1 MNLTSARI
9 WIAGTE
15 TLAGSALL
23 AEASR
28 RGLEVTP
35 LSAADTADWA
45 DAAAIQR
52 SLAQARPDVV
62 FVAAGESGGIAFNQ
76 AHPARLLESNLRVA
90 LNVLGAAAKLRVPRL
105 LYLASSCCYPRDAAQ
120 PLKPESLMTG
130 PFEST
135 NAAYSAAKLAG
146 LLHCK
151 AVRQEHGLDFFAA
164 IPSTLYGPED
174 HFDPDH
180 AHVASG
186 LMVRLHEAKEKNIPS
201 VSVWGTGKPRRDFL
215 FSRDLAD
222 ALFFLAETYDAAQ
235 GPINVGPDADWSIAE
250 VAETVKQVVG
260 YGGRL
265 EFDVSKPDGA
275 PLKRLDAAPLRALGW
290 QPNTDFSNGLRM
302 TYSHLLLGKGQPC
315 QSHKSKE
322 NTQ

>member
-9 WIAGTE
+9 LIAGGE
-15 TLAGSALL
+15 TLAGAALA
-23 AEASR
+23 AEAR
-28 RGLEVTP
+28 RRRLAATT
-35 LSAADTADWA
+35 LSATETAGWA
-45 DAAAIQR
+45 HATAIEK
-52 SLAQARPDVV
+52 AIGAARPDVV
-62 FVAAGESGGIAFNQ
+62 FVAAGESGGIALNR

-90 LNVLGAAAKLRVPRL
+90 LNVLGAAARLRVPRL

-120 PLKPESLMTG
+120 PLRTESLMTG
-130 PFEST
+130 PFEPT

-146 LLHCK
+146 LLHCE
-151 AVRQEHGLDFFAA
+151 AVRQEHGLGFFAA

-186 LMVRLHEAKEKNIPS
+186 LLVRLHEAKLKELPS
-201 VSVWGTGKPRRDFL
+201 VAVWGTGKPRRDFL

-222 ALFFLAETYDAAQ
+222 ALFFLAEKYDAAR
-235 GPINVGPDADWSIAE
+235 GPINVGPDADLSIAE
-250 VAETVKQVVG
+250 VAETAKAVVG
-260 YGGRL
+260 YEGQL

-290 QPNTDFSNGLRM
+290 KPQTDFAAGLRE
-302 TYSHLLLGKGQPC
+302 TYAAFRKLRR
-315 QSHKSKE
+315 
-322 NTQ
+322 

>member
-9 WIAGTE
+9 LIAGGE
-15 TLAGSALL
+15 TLAGAALA
-23 AEASR
+23 AEAR
-28 RGLEVTP
+28 RRRLAATT
-35 LSAADTADWA
+35 LSAAETAGWA
-45 DAAAIQR
+45 SATAIEK
-52 SLAQARPDVV
+52 AIGAARPDVV
-62 FVAAGESGGIAFNQ
+62 FVAAGESGGIGLNR

-90 LNVLGAAAKLRVPRL
+90 LNVLGAAARLRVPRL

-120 PLKPESLMTG
+120 PLRTDSLMTG
-130 PFEST
+130 PFEPT

-146 LLHCK
+146 LVHCE
-151 AVRQEHGLDFFAA
+151 AVRQEHGLGFFAA

-186 LMVRLHEAKEKNIPS
+186 LLARLHEAKQRKAP
-201 VSVWGTGKPRRDFL
+201 VLSVWGTGKPRRDFL

-222 ALFFLAETYDAAQ
+222 ACFFLAENYDAAQ
-235 GPINVGPDADWSIAE
+235 GPINVGPDEDLSIAD

-260 YGGRL
+260 FEGDL
-265 EFDVSKPDGA
+265 EFDASKPDGA

-290 QPNTDFSNGLRM
+290 RPQTAFADGLRE
-302 TYSHLLLGKGQPC
+302 TYAAFLKPRH
-315 QSHKSKE
+315 
-322 NTQ
+322 

>member
-9 WIAGTE
+9 LIAGGE
-15 TLAGSALL
+15 TLAGAALA
-23 AEASR
+23 AEAR
-28 RGLEVTP
+28 RRRLAATT
-35 LSAADTADWA
+35 LSAAETLGWANATAIEK
-45 DAAAIQR
+45 AIG
-52 SLAQARPDVV
+52 AARPDVV
-62 FVAAGESGGIAFNQ
+62 FVAAGESGGIGLNR

-90 LNVLGAAAKLRVPRL
+90 LNVLGAAARLRVPRL

-120 PLKPESLMTG
+120 PLRTDSLMTG
-130 PFEST
+130 PFEPT

-146 LLHCK
+146 LVHCD
-151 AVRQEHGLDFFAA
+151 AVRQEHGLGFFAA

-186 LMVRLHEAKEKNIPS
+186 LMARLHEAKQRKAP
-201 VSVWGTGKPRRDFL
+201 VLSVWGTGKPRRDFL

-222 ALFFLAETYDAAQ
+222 ACFFLAENYDAAQ
-235 GPINVGPDADWSIAE
+235 GPINVGPDEDLSIAD

-260 YGGRL
+260 FEGDL
-265 EFDVSKPDGA
+265 EFDASKPDGA

-290 QPNTDFSNGLRM
+290 RPQTAFADGLRE
-302 TYSHLLLGKGQPC
+302 TYAAFLKPRH
-315 QSHKSKE
+315 
-322 NTQ
+322 

>member
-9 WIAGTE
+9 LIAGGE
-15 TLAGSALL
+15 TLAGAALA
-23 AEASR
+23 AEAR
-28 RGLEVTP
+28 RRRLAATT
-35 LSAADTADWA
+35 LSAAETAGWA
-45 DAAAIQR
+45 SATAIEK
-52 SLAQARPDVV
+52 AIGAARPDVV
-62 FVAAGESGGIAFNQ
+62 FVAAGESGGIGLNR

-90 LNVLGAAAKLRVPRL
+90 LNVLGAAARLRVPRL

-120 PLKPESLMTG
+120 PLRTDSLMTG
-130 PFEST
+130 PFEPT

-146 LLHCK
+146 LVHCE
-151 AVRQEHGLDFFAA
+151 AVRQEHGLGFFAA

-186 LMVRLHEAKEKNIPS
+186 LLARLHEAKQRKAPAL
-201 VSVWGTGKPRRDFL
+201 SVWGTGKPRRDFL

-222 ALFFLAETYDAAQ
+222 ACFFLAENYDAAQ
-235 GPINVGPDADWSIAE
+235 GPINVGPDEDLSIAD

-260 YGGRL
+260 FEGDL
-265 EFDVSKPDGA
+265 EFDASKPDGA

-290 QPNTDFSNGLRM
+290 RPQTAFADGLRE
-302 TYSHLLLGKGQPC
+302 TYAAFLKPRH
-315 QSHKSKE
+315 
-322 NTQ
+322 

>member
-9 WIAGTE
+9 QIVGGE
-15 TLAGSALL
+15 TLAGAALA
-23 AEASR
+23 AEAR
-28 RGLEVTP
+28 RRRL
-35 LSAADTADWA
+35 AATVLTAAETGGWA
-45 DAAAIQR
+45 NVAAIEK
-52 SLAQARPDVV
+52 AIGAARPEVV
-62 FVAAGESGGIAFNQ
+62 FVAAGESGGIALNR

-105 LYLASSCCYPRDAAQ
+105 VYLASSCCYPRDAAQ
-120 PLKPESLMTG
+120 PLRIESLQTG
-130 PFEST
+130 PFEPT

-146 LLHCK
+146 LLHCE

-164 IPSTLYGPED
+164 IPATLYGPED

-186 LMVRLHEAKEKNIPS
+186 LLVRLHEAKLKELPS
-201 VSVWGTGKPRRDFL
+201 VAVWGTGKPRRDFL

-222 ALFFLAETYDAAQ
+222 ALFFLAEKYDAAR
-235 GPINVGPDADWSIAE
+235 GPINVGPDADLSIAE
-250 VAETVKQVVG
+250 VAETAKAVVG
-260 YGGRL
+260 YEGQL

-290 QPNTDFSNGLRM
+290 KPQTDFAAGLRE
-302 TYSHLLLGKGQPC
+302 TYAAFRKLRR
-315 QSHKSKE
+315 
-322 NTQ
+322 

>member
-9 WIAGTE
+9 LIVGGE
-15 TLAGSALL
+15 TLAGAALA
-23 AEASR
+23 AEAR
-28 RGLEVTP
+28 RRRLAATA
-35 LSAADTADWA
+35 LSAAETAGWA
-45 DAAAIQR
+45 HATAIEK
-52 SLAQARPDVV
+52 AIGTVRPDVI
-62 FVAAGESGGIAFNQ
+62 FVAAGESGGIALNR

-90 LNVLGAAAKLRVPRL
+90 LNVLGAAAHLRVPRL
-105 LYLASSCCYPRDAAQ
+105 VYLASSCCYPRDAAQ
-120 PLKPESLMTG
+120 PLKPDSLMTG
-130 PFEST
+130 PFEPT

-146 LLHCK
+146 LLHCE

-186 LMVRLHEAKEKNIPS
+186 LMVRLHEAKEQDLPA
-201 VSVWGTGKPRRDFL
+201 VPVWGTGTPRRDFL

-222 ALFFLAETYDAAQ
+222 ALFFLAERYDAAG

-260 YGGRL
+260 YTGKL
-265 EFDVSKPDGA
+265 EFDATKPDGA

-290 QPNTDFSNGLRM
+290 QPQTDFAAGLRE
-302 TYSHLLLGKGQPC
+302 TYAAFLKTRH
-315 QSHKSKE
+315 
-322 NTQ
+322 